1 MKEKAQRWV
10 VTGAAGFIGSHL
22 VQNLLGL
29 NQKVVG
35 LDNFSTGYQRNLD
48 EVLSALSTYQRE
60 QFIFL
65 QGDIR
70 NLGDCQKVCEGADFV
85 LHQAALGS
93 VPRSIE
99 DPKTV
104 NDVNVSGF
112 LNILLAA
119 KENKVKRVVY
129 ASSSAVYGDA
139 LELPKREAKIGNLLS
154 PYAATKYMNELYAA
168 VFARNFDLETIGL
181 RYFNVFGER
190 QDPEGDYAAVIPKWI
205 SSLIKGES
213 VFINGDGETSRDFC
227 FIDNVVQANLLAA
240 TAEKNAANQVYNVA
254 VGEQTTLLQLF
265 KLLREALVAYHVN
278 YEQELNFR
286 DFRNGD
292 IKYSLADTS
301 FAKKNIGYLP
311 EYLIKSGIEKA
322 MPWYVE
328 HA

>member
-1 MKEKAQRWV
+1 M
-10 VTGAAGFIGSHL
+10 TGAAGFIGSHL
-22 VQNLLGL
+22 VQTLLGL

-48 EVLSALSTYQRE
+48 EVLSALSALQRE
-60 QFIFL
+60 QFVFL

-70 NLGDCQKVCEGADFV
+70 SLSDCQKVCEGADFV

-139 LELPKREAKIGNLLS
+139 PELPKRESKIGNLLS
-154 PYAATKYMNELYAA
+154 PYAATKYINEIYAS
-168 VFARNFDLETIGL
+168 VFARNFGLETIGL
-181 RYFNVFGER
+181 RYFNVFGAR
-190 QDPEGDYAAVIPKWI
+190 QDPDGDYAAVIPKWI
-205 SSLIKGES
+205 SCLINGES
-213 VFINGDGETSRDFC
+213 IFINGDGETNRDFC

-240 TAEKNAANQVYNVA
+240 TADKSAANQIYNVA
-254 VGEQTTLLQLF
+254 VGEQTSLLQLF
-265 KLLREALVAYHVN
+265 ELLREALVAYHFN
-278 YEQELNFR
+278 YEQKPNFR
-286 DFRNGD
+286 DFRDGD
-292 IKYSLADTS
+292 IKRSLADVS
-301 FAKKNIGYLP
+301 LAKKNLGYLP
-311 EYLIKSGIEKA
+311 EYMVGDGIQKA
-322 MPWYVE
+322 MPWYVNRV
-328 HA
+328 

>member
-1 MKEKAQRWV
+1 

-22 VQNLLGL
+22 VQTLLGL

-35 LDNFSTGYQRNLD
+35 LDNFCTGYQRNLD
-48 EVLSALSTYQRE
+48 EVLNSLSGNQRE

-70 NLGDCQKVCEGADFV
+70 SLSDCQKVCEGADLV

-139 LELPKREAKIGNLLS
+139 PELPKRESKVGNLLS
-154 PYAATKYMNELYAA
+154 PYAATKYMNEIYAA
-168 VFARNFDLETIGL
+168 VFARNFGLETIGL
-181 RYFNVFGER
+181 RYFNVFGSR
-190 QDPEGDYAAVIPKWI
+190 QDPDGAYAAVIPKWI
-205 SSLIKGES
+205 SSFIRGES
-213 VFINGDGETSRDFC
+213 IFINGDGETSRDFC
-227 FIDNVVQANLLAA
+227 FIDNVVQGNLLAA
-240 TAEKNAANQVYNVA
+240 TADKNAANQVYNVA

-265 KLLREALVAYHVN
+265 ELLREALAKYHIN
-278 YEQELNFR
+278 YEQGPKFKSFR
-286 DFRNGD
+286 DGD

-301 FAKKNIGYLP
+301 LAKKNLGYLP
-311 EYLIKSGIEKA
+311 EYSVKNGLEKA
-322 MPWYVE
+322 MSWYVE